1 MEKNYVLFAFNGD
14 PVCFVHVML
23 NAFDLR
29 ERGFG
34 VKVVLEGSAV
44 TVVRE
49 LNRPDAPFAGLWK
62 KFRDSGLIDVVC
74 RACSAKLG
82 VTEDVEAQG
91 LPLGGDMNGHP
102 AMSGYIEEGYSLITF

>member
-1 MEKNYVLFAFNGD
+1 
-14 PVCFVHVML
+14 
-23 NAFDLR
+23 
-29 ERGFG
+29 

>member
-14 PVCFVHVML
+14 PICFVHVML
-23 NAFDLR
+23 NAFDLQ

-62 KFRDSGLIDVVC
+62 KFRESGLIDG
-74 RACSAKLG
+74 AA
-82 VTEDVEAQG
+82 A
-91 LPLGGDMNGHP
+91 GGRDERTPGDERLHR
-102 AMSGYIEEGYSLITF
+102 